1 MWLYVVH
8 VCACLYTSMQ
18 SLTVVKLHEKQSR
31 LLSVIEGLEA
41 ARQERNEEIA
51 TLKVRAAHLQGSNRA
66 CTSCTP
72 ACITLTDNVQRDR

>member
-1 MWLYVVH
+1 M
-8 VCACLYTSMQ
+8 YTSMQ

-51 TLKVRAAHLQGSNRA
+51 MLKVRAAHLQGSNRA
-66 CTSCTP
+66 CTSYTP
-72 ACITLTDNVQRDR
+72 ACITLTDNVQKDR